1 MPGGAGNEV
10 RRKYKVVGMFGSH
23 EPSWNS
29 PSRVAGKKRVVA
41 PSARK
46 HYYKDWD
53 DDELESAAA
62 AGELEDQN

>member
-1 MPGGAGNEV
+1 
-10 RRKYKVVGMFGSH
+10 MFGSH

-29 PSRVAGKKRVVA
+29 PSRMNGRKRVIA

-53 DDELESAAA
+53 DELESGAAA
-62 AGELEDQN
+62 AELEEKN

>member
-1 MPGGAGNEV
+1 
-10 RRKYKVVGMFGSH
+10 MFGSY

-29 PSRVAGKKRVVA
+29 PSRTSQRKRVVS